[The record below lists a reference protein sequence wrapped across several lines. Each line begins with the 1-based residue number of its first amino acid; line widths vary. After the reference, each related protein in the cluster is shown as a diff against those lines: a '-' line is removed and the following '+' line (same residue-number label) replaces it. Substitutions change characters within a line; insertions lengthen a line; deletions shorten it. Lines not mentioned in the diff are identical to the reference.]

1 MKQIKD
7 MGSKTADRI
16 FTLSIPASVWTVAE
30 AEAIKNRR
38 PVGPQI
44 VVMLER
50 AIARRKAVAE

>member
-7 MGSKTADRI
+7 TGSKTADRI
-16 FTLSIPASVWTVAE
+16 FTLSIPASVWAIAE

-50 AIARRKAVAE
+50 LLARRKAVGQ

>member
-1 MKQIKD
+1 MKQTKD
-7 MGSKTADRI
+7 TGSKTADRV
-16 FTLSIPASVWTVAE
+16 FTLSIPASVWQVAE

-50 AIARRKAVAE
+50 LLARRKAVGQ

>member
-7 MGSKTADRI
+7 TGSKTADRV
-16 FTLSIPASVWTVAE
+16 FTLSIPAHVWQVAE

-50 AIARRKAVAE
+50 LLARRKAVAE

>member
-1 MKQIKD
+1 MKKEKD
-7 MGSKTADRI
+7 TGSKTADRI
-16 FTLSIPASVWTVAE
+16 FTLSIPASVWTIAE

-50 AIARRKAVAE
+50 AIARRKAVTE